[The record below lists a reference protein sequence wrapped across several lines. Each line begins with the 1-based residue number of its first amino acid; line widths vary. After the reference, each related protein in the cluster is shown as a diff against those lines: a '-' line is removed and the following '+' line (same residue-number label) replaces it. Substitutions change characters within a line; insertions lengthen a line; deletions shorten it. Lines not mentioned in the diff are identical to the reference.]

1 MYIII
6 YIIIYINVYFFSSQD
21 DPITYENL
29 MFPCYRVIAMSQMR
43 QYNSRKPCDDL
54 VEWEKFANFANE
66 KKNV

>member
-1 MYIII
+1 ML
-6 YIIIYINVYFFSSQD
+6 FSSPD